1 VAVGLELKVA
11 VDLCL
16 VEFIGSE
23 AELDLVSAANGNVNS
38 KLLAF
43 VSSLNT
49 MALDFMAP
57 GLTSHGLKAV
67 LASAAK
73 AVRHSN
79 RIVRVILLLIQ
90 QVATIHFWISLYSKD
105 LCAYDSPLLKNILQV
120 LYLFL

>member
-1 VAVGLELKVA
+1 MINIINCDVQQKAVGSRPVPTGLIGLCRHSTNENELNEINLELVQVVVRLEHEAVGLELKVA

-43 VSSLNT
+43 VSSLNS

-57 GLTSHGLKAV
+57 GLTSHGL
-67 LASAAK
+67 
-73 AVRHSN
+73 
-79 RIVRVILLLIQ
+79 
-90 QVATIHFWISLYSKD
+90 
-105 LCAYDSPLLKNILQV
+105 
-120 LYLFL
+120 